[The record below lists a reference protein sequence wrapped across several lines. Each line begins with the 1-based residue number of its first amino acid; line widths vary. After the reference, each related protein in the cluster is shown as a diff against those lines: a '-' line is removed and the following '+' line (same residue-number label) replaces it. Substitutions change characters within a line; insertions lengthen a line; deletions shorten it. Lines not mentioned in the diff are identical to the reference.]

1 MSYLKQDS
9 RYERVELRTTGVIK
23 KALAA
28 IAKHDHRTMTNEI
41 EFLILKRSEELKKGE
56 NQ

>member
-9 RYERVELRTTGVIK
+9 RYERVEIRTTGAIK
-23 KALAA
+23 KALGV

-41 EFLILKRSEELKKGE
+41 EFLILKRAEELKNEGK
-56 NQ
+56 